1 MTEAIEGSIISHPLF
16 IALSSQQAYLLVIR
30 PQRDMNVINTIKI
43 VITALSLA
51 LPTSAHSWIEEYQV
65 IDSNGKY
72 IGDKGYS
79 RGYIART
86 DPAFTGSS
94 MTYLIP
100 QVGNRINP
108 TDMLCHPDQRTS
120 NYFNPAYPKLKV
132 QPGGYVA
139 MKYLENGHVTLPWNH
154 RGKPKPARTVFVYG
168 TMQPSPHEKNPR
180 RVALDDRWHGR

>member
-1 MTEAIEGSIISHPLF
+1 
-16 IALSSQQAYLLVIR
+16 
-30 PQRDMNVINTIKI
+30 MNVINTIKI

>member
-1 MTEAIEGSIISHPLF
+1 
-16 IALSSQQAYLLVIR
+16 
-30 PQRDMNVINTIKI
+30 MNVINTIKI

-154 RGKPKPARTVFVYG
+154 RGKPKPARTVFWPTQLDYDCTYPDGKDEYYSTCADFDIVDENDAALVAALA
-168 TMQPSPHEKNPR
+168 TNPL
-180 RVALDDRWHGR
+180 VQQDP